1 MKKVILVIV
10 FGSIASFF
18 TLKCSDGENSSK
30 NNQGDSLLVE
40 SNSILDSAIANI
52 DTSATDTSDNM
63 SKFQDLIK
71 STENSDKKVK
81 EIKVMK
87 KENTSLKKEL
97 IKTKEELNQVKKI
110 LDSTFNESKN
120 KKGFL
125 KTVIDNIKGEKD
137 TLSE

>member
-18 TLKCSDGENSSK
+18 TLKCSDGEK

-97 IKTKEELNQVKKI
+97 IKTKEELNQIKKV
-110 LDSTFNESKN
+110 LDSTLQENESKN
-120 KKGFL
+120 KKSFL
-125 KTVIDNIKGEKD
+125 KTVIDNIKD
-137 TLSE
+137 TVK

>member
-30 NNQGDSLLVE
+30 NNQDSLLVE

-97 IKTKEELNQVKKI
+97 IKTKEELNQIKKV
-110 LDSTFNESKN
+110 LDSTLQENESKN
-120 KKGFL
+120 KKGL

-137 TLSE
+137 TVK

>member
-40 SNSILDSAIANI
+40 SNLILDTIANI
-52 DTSATDTSDNM
+52 DSSTTDTSDNM
-63 SKFQDLIK
+63 SKVQHLIK

-87 KENTSLKKEL
+87 KENNSLKKEL
-97 IKTKEELNQVKKI
+97 IKTKEELNQVKKV
-110 LDSTFNESKN
+110 LDSTIQENESKK
-120 KKGFL
+120 KKGFF

-137 TLSE
+137 TVK